1 MNFLANP
8 IFCGKILWDYVNIL
22 LLMLLSID
30 YSIKQRFLPVAIN
43 NCAIFLM
50 VFSDSIISSI
60 LISWQSHIRKNIPC
74 SES

>member
-50 VFSDSIISSI
+50 VFF
-60 LISWQSHIRKNIPC
+60 
-74 SES
+74 